1 MKLLKQLFLFAILI
15 TIVGCNLIEDEED
28 DYDIDE
34 EEQIYKQ

>member
-15 TIVGCNLIEDEED
+15 TIVSCNLIEEDED